1 MHRAEPPALAPII
14 QADATQS
21 ARHAVLPQ
29 GIYDIPTCPP
39 IPVYANMTPSLA
51 SSHHLEILQEVD
63 RMRRYV
69 FQRACTSVLTLF
81 VVVTLTFFM
90 MRAIPGGPFTDEKAI
105 PPHVL
110 EKIMDRYRLN
120 DPLWSQYC
128 RYLWDVVRCDLGPSY
143 RYEGMTVNE
152 LIAGSFPVSLM
163 VGSMALAFS
172 ILVGIPAGIVSALR
186 RGRWQDRAAMVL
198 ATLGITIPNF
208 VIATALVYVFAY
220 RLGWVTVGFWEGL
233 STAWLPALTLA
244 GYPTAFISRLT
255 RSSMLEVI
263 QQDYIRTAWS
273 KGLRE
278 RTVVYVH
285 ALRNAIIP
293 VITYLG
299 PLTAGILTGSFVVEQ
314 VFGVPGLGT
323 FFVTSITNRDYTT
336 IMGVTIFYS
345 ALLVSLNLIVDL
357 CLGLIDPRIKL
368 Q

>member
-1 MHRAEPPALAPII
+1 
-14 QADATQS
+14 
-21 ARHAVLPQ
+21 
-29 GIYDIPTCPP
+29 
-39 IPVYANMTPSLA
+39 
-51 SSHHLEILQEVD
+51 
-63 RMRRYV
+63 MRRYV

-186 RGRWQDRAAMVL
+186 RGRWQDRAAMLL

-357 CLGLIDPRIKL
+357 CLGLIDPRIRL